1 MDDERVFRTACGKMT
16 SYLRYV
22 IVFSGFHKNLK

>member
-1 MDDERVFRTACGKMT
+1 MDDERVFCTACGKMV

-22 IVFSGFHKNLK
+22 IVFSGFYKN

>member
-1 MDDERVFRTACGKMT
+1 MDGERVFYTACGKMV

-22 IVFSGFHKNLK
+22 IVCNGFPKNLK